1 MEVFM
6 SGVAALSHDWRA
18 WLVAALVALK
28 AAYSLF
34 IYFRCPVLC
43 HRISPSEAEVA
54 AARAYR
60 FTPPR
65 SYLIT
70 MLLGMA
76 LAIGGLYA
84 LTNET
89 YGPLGLGAL
98 VVGIFMFTT
107 EPNRL
112 SVHGAIME
120 VFASTG
126 RSEESIAIARDNL
139 RIAHR
144 TRALIEVAIA
154 AAVIS
159 LLCLT

>member
-1 MEVFM
+1 MEMFM
-6 SGVAALSHDWRA
+6 SGVATLSHDWRA

-34 IYFRCPVLC
+34 TYFRCPVLC
-43 HRISPSEAEVA
+43 DRVAPNEAEVA

-70 MLLGMA
+70 MLLGMS

-84 LTNET
+84 LSNET

-98 VVGIFMFTT
+98 VVGIFMFMT

-112 SVHGAIME
+112 SVHSAIMG
-120 VFASTG
+120 VFAATG
-126 RSEESIAIARDNL
+126 EPGDAVAIARDNL
-139 RIAHR
+139 RSAHR
-144 TRALIEVAIA
+144 TRALIELAIA
-154 AAVIS
+154 AAVIA